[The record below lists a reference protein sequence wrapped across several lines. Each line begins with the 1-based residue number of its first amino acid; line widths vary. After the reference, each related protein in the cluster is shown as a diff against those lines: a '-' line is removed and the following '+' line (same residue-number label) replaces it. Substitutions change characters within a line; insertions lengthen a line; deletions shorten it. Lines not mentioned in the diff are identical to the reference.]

1 MPLFQLCQNAGRRK
15 PTQLKLSR
23 NRHVRDYSREVGQ
36 HPVTARHANLTRT
49 PISCSR
55 QKDRMA
61 TTRQTGLLPSNGQR
75 GAVSGTRNGIRV
87 RCWQGRS
94 RQSRPRLIWCLCARF
109 RVWLRFL
116 AISDLVA
123 VG

>member
-61 TTRQTGLLPSNGQR
+61 TTRQTGLLPS
-75 GAVSGTRNGIRV
+75 
-87 RCWQGRS
+87 GR
-94 RQSRPRLIWCLCARF
+94 LLAIWSVAMRKHQARF
-109 RVWLRFL
+109 SVSIWVKYSTK
-116 AISDLVA
+116 AC
-123 VG
+123 

>member
-55 QKDRMA
+55 QKDRMPTIRPSGFRDPWA
-61 TTRQTGLLPSNGQR
+61 FIRSNLESLLPDCPCPAR
-75 GAVSGTRNGIRV
+75 DHILPA
-87 RCWQGRS
+87 CY
-94 RQSRPRLIWCLCARF
+94 RQ
-109 RVWLRFL
+109 V
-116 AISDLVA
+116 VKE
-123 VG
+123 